1 MIQPELL
8 KRLRRIVGAEYV
20 STGRADAEVYGYD
33 ASLAVGPPHAVV
45 LPADTQQTAAVVS
58 AASEARVPY
67 VPRGFGTNLSGGSV
81 AARGGLVIGLSRLG
95 RILALRPEA
104 RYAVVQPGVTNLELQ
119 NALAPLGFFYAPDP
133 ASQKAATLG
142 GNAGENAG
150 GPHCLKY
157 GVTTNHVL
165 GMTLVLAGGDVVSLG
180 GPALDPPGYDLRG
193 VLVGSEGTLGIITE
207 LVVRILPAP
216 ESVLTLLAI
225 YDDNAAAAR
234 SVSGVIAAG
243 IVPAT
248 LEMMDATVI
257 RAVEASMPCGYPLD
271 AAAVLIAEVDG
282 PAAGLKQQAEQISEI
297 CRSNGCREVR
307 QAKDAAERNL
317 LWAGRRGAFGAI
329 ARLAP
334 NYLVA
339 DCTVPRTR
347 LPEALSRV
355 AAIAAEHQLHHGNVF
370 HAGDGNLHPLLLFDS
385 RDPDQVRRVHQAG
398 TEIMQACVALGGT
411 ISGEHGIGM
420 EKSEAMRMVFSP
432 DDLDFQRS
440 LREAF
445 DPDDLLNPGK
455 IIPPAAAASPLPL
468 GDVPAASPLRLGEGQ
483 GVRVAGNEPVSPP
496 SPASDRPHPAA
507 SPPPSPKGRGD
518 LSETCSEPISA
529 EKLQPPELTPANV
542 DEACEMVRQAY
553 LARTALLPVG
563 NGSQLDFGN
572 PCPASAIPL
581 RSARLTSTVE
591 YDPANQVIAVG
602 PGMTLRALQD
612 ALAERGQWLP
622 LRPPRP
628 RGRPDSGTLGG
639 LAALGS
645 CGPERLRYGAP
656 RDLLLGLKFVSG
668 TGRPISAGG
677 RVVKN
682 VAGYDLTRLL
692 VGSAGTLGFIT
703 ELTFRVASL
712 PACCTALVA
721 SGSLAQCAAAAAE
734 LLRSKLE
741 PTLVVAVPRE
751 TVLRLDCEQAWQLI
765 AGFEGSGETVHSQ
778 LAGCDRLLRQEGLS
792 GQERR
797 EYAVR
802 EGICGG
808 FFDVLHRSPF
818 LLRADLPL
826 NKLPAFI
833 SAGWEALHGAA
844 VLVDFG
850 CGRVL
855 AAIPTL
861 EAGTWTR
868 LGEIAEET
876 GGHAILQKAS
886 REFAQQHDVFG
897 PPRPSWQ
904 VMHRIKA
911 ALDPHNVFAPGRLPG
926 GK

>member
-8 KRLRRIVGAEYV
+8 KRLSQIVGAEYV
-20 STGRADAEVYGYD
+20 SAGRADAEVYAYD
-33 ASLAVGPPHAVV
+33 ASLATGPPDAVV
-45 LPADTQQTAAVVS
+45 LPADTQQTAAVVR
-58 AASEARVPY
+58 AASEARVAY

-81 AARGGLVIGLSRLG
+81 ACRGGLVIGLSRLK
-95 RILALRPEA
+95 RILAVRPEG
-104 RYAVVQPGVTNLELQ
+104 RYAVVEPGVTNLELQ
-119 NALAPLGFFYAPDP
+119 NALAPLGFLYAPDP
-133 ASQKAATLG
+133 ASQKVATLG
-142 GNAGENAG
+142 GNVGENAG

-165 GMTLVLAGGDVVSLG
+165 GMTLVLPGGEVVRLA

-207 LVVRILPAP
+207 LVVRILPSP
-216 ESVLTLLAI
+216 ESVVTLLAI
-225 YDDNAAAAR
+225 YDDNAATAR
-234 SVSGVIAAG
+234 SVSGIIAAG

-257 RAVEASMPCGYPLD
+257 RAVEESMPCGYPLD

-282 PAAGLKQQAEQISEI
+282 PTVGLRQQAGQIAAI
-297 CRSNGCREVR
+297 CRENGCREVR

-347 LPEALSRV
+347 LPEALARV
-355 AAIAAEHQLHHGNVF
+355 AAVAAEHQLNHGNVF

-385 RDPDQVRRVHQAG
+385 RDPDQVRRVHEAG
-398 TEIMQACVALGGT
+398 RQIMQACVALGGT
-411 ISGEHGIGM
+411 ISGEHGIGA
-420 EKSEAMRMVFSP
+420 EKSEAMRLIFSP
-432 DDLDFQRS
+432 HDLQLQQS

-455 IIPPAAAASPLPL
+455 IIPPAAAEAKGGQVPSAGTARRMLRTKGTSPLFP
-468 GDVPAASPLRLGEGQ
+468 
-483 GVRVAGNEPVSPP
+483 
-496 SPASDRPHPAA
+496 
-507 SPPPSPKGRGD
+507 
-518 LSETCSEPISA
+518 T
-529 EKLQPPELTPANV
+529 ELTPADAV
-542 DEACEMVRQAY
+542 EACEMVGLAY
-553 LARTALLPVG
+553 LGRAALLPTG
-563 NGSQLDFGN
+563 SGSQPDFGN
-572 PCPASAIPL
+572 SCQGQATPL
-581 RSARLTSTVE
+581 RSARLSSTVE

-602 PGMTLRALQD
+602 SGMTLRGLQEV
-612 ALAERGQWLP
+612 LSERGQWLP
-622 LRPPRP
+622 IRPPR
-628 RGRPDSGTLGG
+628 GEEGTLGG

-668 TGRPISAGG
+668 TGHPISAGG

-712 PACCTALVA
+712 PECCRALVA
-721 SGSLAQCAAAAAE
+721 SGSLGRCSAAAAE
-734 LLRSKLE
+734 LLGSKLE
-741 PTLVVAVPRE
+741 AAFVIAVPDE
-751 TVLRLDCEQAWQLI
+751 PALRLDGDHAWQLI
-765 AGFEGSGETVHSQ
+765 AGFEGFRETVDFQ
-778 LAGCDRLLRQEGLS
+778 LGGCKALVRRVGLS
-792 GQERR
+792 IEQRR
-797 EYAVR
+797 EYVVR
-802 EGICGG
+802 EGICGK
-808 FFDVLHRSPF
+808 FFDLLHQSPF

-826 NKLPAFI
+826 DDVPAFI
-833 SAGWEALHGAA
+833 TAGQEALPGAA
-844 VLVDFG
+844 MLVDFG
-850 CGRVL
+850 CGRICTAV
-855 AAIPTL
+855 PTL
-861 EAGTWTR
+861 TPGAW
-868 LGEIAEET
+868 LSYCEIAEET
-876 GGHAILQKAS
+876 GGHVMLARAP
-886 REFAQQHDVFG
+886 REFAQQQNVFG
-897 PPRPSWQ
+897 LPRPSWH

-926 GK
+926 RK

>member
-8 KRLRRIVGAEYV
+8 KRLSQIVGAEYV
-20 STGRADAEVYGYD
+20 SAGRTDAEVYGYD
-33 ASLAVGPPHAVV
+33 ASLATGAPDAVV
-45 LPADTQQTAAVVS
+45 LPADTQQTAAVVC
-58 AASEARVPY
+58 AASEARVAY

-81 AARGGLVIGLSRLG
+81 ACRGGLVIGLSRLS
-95 RILALRPEA
+95 RILALKPEG

-119 NALAPLGFFYAPDP
+119 NALAPLGFLYAPDP
-133 ASQKAATLG
+133 ASQKVATLG
-142 GNAGENAG
+142 GNVGENAG

-165 GMTLVLAGGDVVSLG
+165 GMTLVLPGGEVVRLG

-207 LVVRILPAP
+207 LVLRILPSP
-216 ESVLTLLAI
+216 ESVVTLLAV
-225 YDDNAAAAR
+225 YDHNAEAAR

-257 RAVEASMPCGYPLD
+257 RAVEESMPCGYPLD

-282 PAAGLKQQAEQISEI
+282 PAVGLKQQAEQIAEI
-297 CRSNGCREVR
+297 CRENGCREVR
-307 QAKDAAERNL
+307 QAKDAAERDL

-347 LPEALSRV
+347 LPEALARV
-355 AAIAAEHQLHHGNVF
+355 AAVAAEHRLNHGNVF

-385 RDPDQVRRVHQAG
+385 RDADQVRRVHKAG
-398 TEIMQACVALGGT
+398 KQIIEACVALGGT
-411 ISGEHGIGM
+411 ISGEHGIGA
-420 EKSEAMRMVFSP
+420 EKSEAMRLVFSP
-432 DDLDFQRS
+432 RDLQLQRS

-455 IIPPAAAASPLPL
+455 IIPPAPTSPLP
-468 GDVPAASPLRLGEGQ
+468 LGEGQ
-483 GVRVAGNEPVSPP
+483 GVRATEAKHSAGHETVAPP
-496 SPASDRPHPAA
+496 SLASTCPHPAA
-507 SPPPSPKGRGD
+507 SPPPSPGRRGD
-518 LSETCSEPISA
+518 LSETRSEPISA
-529 EKLQPPELTPANV
+529 EELQPTELTPA
-542 DEACEMVRQAY
+542 DAAEAGEMVGLAY
-553 LARTALLPVG
+553 LGRATLLPVG
-563 NGSQLDFGN
+563 NGGQLGYGN
-572 PCPASAIPL
+572 SYQCEATPL
-581 RSARLTSTVE
+581 RSARLSSAVE

-602 PGMTLRALQD
+602 SGMTLRALQEV
-612 ALAERGQWLP
+612 LSERGQWLP
-622 LRPPRP
+622 IRPPR
-628 RGRPDSGTLGG
+628 GEQGTLGG

-668 TGRPISAGG
+668 TGHLISAGG

-712 PACCTALVA
+712 PECGVALVA
-721 SGSLAQCAAAAAE
+721 SGSLGRCSAAAAE
-734 LLRSKLE
+734 LLGSKLE
-741 PTLVVAVPRE
+741 PAFVIVVPDEPA
-751 TVLRLDCEQAWQLI
+751 LRLDGDHAWQLI
-765 AGFEGSGETVHSQ
+765 AGFEGFRETVDFQ
-778 LAGCDRLLRQEGLS
+778 LGGYEAMVRQLGL
-792 GQERR
+792 GIEQRR

-802 EGICGG
+802 EGLCGES
-808 FFDVLHRSPF
+808 FDTLRQSPF

-826 NKLPAFI
+826 DEVPAFI
-833 SAGWEALHGAA
+833 TAGREALSRAA
-844 VLVDFG
+844 MLVDFG
-850 CGRVL
+850 CGRIV
-855 AAIPTL
+855 AAVPTL
-861 EAGTWTR
+861 TPGAW
-868 LGEIAEET
+868 LSYCEIAEET
-876 GGHAILQKAS
+876 GGHVILERAP
-886 REFAQQHDVFG
+886 REFAEQQEVFG
-897 PPRPSWQ
+897 LPRPSWH
-904 VMHRIKA
+904 VMHRVKA

-926 GK
+926 RK